1 MCIRD
6 RFLSQAISVAFYV
19 IAFAEAFMPFS
30 EFLIETY
37 PFLVDYSVYLLD
49 KRLIGIIMMFLLSII
64 MLTKG
69 ANIGMNLLYYVVAI
83 LFASLIMFFMGKPI
97 EGHNLADVDLIS
109 SVSNPD
115 SFFYVFT
122 IIFPAFTGIADIEI
136 ERTYK
141 LNNIFLKIYVAK
153 PGLIITE
160 SGSGLID
167 LTKKLKA
174 LLPRVNKISIDV
186 FEIMEPDTHAI
197 LLAQFIANQLVRR
210 VAFKRAVR
218 KAIERAQ
225 ANDEIQGIKVQ
236 VGGRLNG
243 AEIARTEWVKEGRM
257 PLQTLRAKIDYATAS
272 AKTIYGILG
281 VKVWLFKGEAMS

>member
-6 RFLSQAISVAFYV
+6 S
-19 IAFAEAFMPFS
+19 
-30 EFLIETY
+30 
-37 PFLVDYSVYLLD
+37 
-49 KRLIGIIMMFLLSII
+49 
-64 MLTKG
+64 
-69 ANIGMNLLYYVVAI
+69 
-83 LFASLIMFFMGKPI
+83 
-97 EGHNLADVDLIS
+97 
-109 SVSNPD
+109 
-115 SFFYVFT
+115 
-122 IIFPAFTGIADIEI
+122 IEI

>member
-1 MCIRD
+1 VGQKVHPLGFRLNTTQKHKSIWFAQLNQYSALLEQDDIIRKY
-6 RFLSQAISVAFYV
+6 ITTNY
-19 IAFAEAFMPFS
+19 
-30 EFLIETY
+30 
-37 PFLVDYSVYLLD
+37 
-49 KRLIGIIMMFLLSII
+49 
-64 MLTKG
+64 
-69 ANIGMNLLYYVVAI
+69 
-83 LFASLIMFFMGKPI
+83 
-97 EGHNLADVDLIS
+97 
-109 SVSNPD
+109 D
-115 SFFYVFT
+115 S
-122 IIFPAFTGIADIEI
+122 AGIADIEI

-153 PGLIITE
+153 PGLIITA

-174 LLPRVNKISIDV
+174 LLPRVNKISIYV

-257 PLQTLRAKIDYATAS
+257 PLQTLRAKIDYGTAS

-281 VKVWLFKGEAMS
+281 IKVWLFKGEAMS

>member
-1 MCIRD
+1 MGQKVHPLGFRLNTTQKHKSIWFAQLNQYSALLKQDEIIRNY
-6 RFLSQAISVAFYV
+6 IKTNY
-19 IAFAEAFMPFS
+19 
-30 EFLIETY
+30 
-37 PFLVDYSVYLLD
+37 
-49 KRLIGIIMMFLLSII
+49 
-64 MLTKG
+64 
-69 ANIGMNLLYYVVAI
+69 
-83 LFASLIMFFMGKPI
+83 
-97 EGHNLADVDLIS
+97 
-109 SVSNPD
+109 D
-115 SFFYVFT
+115 S
-122 IIFPAFTGIADIEI
+122 AGIADIEI

>member
-1 MCIRD
+1 MGQKVHPLGFRLNTTQKHKSIWFAQLNQYSALLEQDEIIRNY
-6 RFLSQAISVAFYV
+6 IKTNY
-19 IAFAEAFMPFS
+19 
-30 EFLIETY
+30 
-37 PFLVDYSVYLLD
+37 
-49 KRLIGIIMMFLLSII
+49 
-64 MLTKG
+64 
-69 ANIGMNLLYYVVAI
+69 
-83 LFASLIMFFMGKPI
+83 
-97 EGHNLADVDLIS
+97 
-109 SVSNPD
+109 D
-115 SFFYVFT
+115 S
-122 IIFPAFTGIADIEI
+122 AGIADIEI
-136 ERTYK
+136 ERTYN

>member
-1 MCIRD
+1 MGQKVHPLGFRLNTTQKHKSIWFAQLNQYSALLEQDEIIRNY
-6 RFLSQAISVAFYV
+6 IKTNY
-19 IAFAEAFMPFS
+19 
-30 EFLIETY
+30 
-37 PFLVDYSVYLLD
+37 
-49 KRLIGIIMMFLLSII
+49 
-64 MLTKG
+64 
-69 ANIGMNLLYYVVAI
+69 
-83 LFASLIMFFMGKPI
+83 
-97 EGHNLADVDLIS
+97 
-109 SVSNPD
+109 D
-115 SFFYVFT
+115 S
-122 IIFPAFTGIADIEI
+122 AGIADIEI

-153 PGLIITE
+153 PGLITTE

>member
-1 MCIRD
+1 MGQKVHPLGFRLNTTQKHKSIW
-6 RFLSQAISVAFYV
+6 
-19 IAFAEAFMPFS
+19 FAQ
-30 EFLIETY
+30 LNQ
-37 PFLVDYSVYLLD
+37 YS
-49 KRLIGIIMMFLLSII
+49 
-64 MLTKG
+64 
-69 ANIGMNLLYYVVAI
+69 A
-83 LFASLIMFFMGKPI
+83 
-97 EGHNLADVDLIS
+97 
-109 SVSNPD
+109 
-115 SFFYVFT
+115 
-122 IIFPAFTGIADIEI
+122 GIADIEI

>member
-1 MCIRD
+1 VGQKVHPLGFRLNTTQKHKSIWFAQLNQYSALLEQDDIIRKY
-6 RFLSQAISVAFYV
+6 ITTNY
-19 IAFAEAFMPFS
+19 
-30 EFLIETY
+30 
-37 PFLVDYSVYLLD
+37 
-49 KRLIGIIMMFLLSII
+49 
-64 MLTKG
+64 
-69 ANIGMNLLYYVVAI
+69 
-83 LFASLIMFFMGKPI
+83 
-97 EGHNLADVDLIS
+97 
-109 SVSNPD
+109 D
-115 SFFYVFT
+115 S
-122 IIFPAFTGIADIEI
+122 AGIADIEI

-210 VAFKRAVR
+210 VAFKRAFR

-257 PLQTLRAKIDYATAS
+257 PLQTLRAKIDYGTAS

-281 VKVWLFKGEAMS
+281 IKVWLFKGEAMS